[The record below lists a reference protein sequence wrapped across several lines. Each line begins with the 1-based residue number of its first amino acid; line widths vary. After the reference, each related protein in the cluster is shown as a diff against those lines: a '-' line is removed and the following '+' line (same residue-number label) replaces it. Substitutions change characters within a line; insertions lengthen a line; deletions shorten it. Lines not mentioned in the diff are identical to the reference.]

1 MQVSK
6 FHSTFRYPNE
16 CVHIP
21 TFWRQDFEFPVTTL
35 VDFATWLA
43 ITIEDGIVEASR
55 SNPDKS
61 KVLIQFL
68 CLTINM
74 TPSYPIS
81 VGVCTRVATYTCLS
95 LSQYLCEPWNGRPPC
110 TVIVYD
116 EDVHPIASMHHPG
129 RVPIETAF
137 SAVSWMGWGRNFGA
151 VGSLL

>member
-55 SNPDKS
+55 SNPGQ
-61 KVLIQFL
+61 IEG
-68 CLTINM
+68 
-74 TPSYPIS
+74 PHPIS
-81 VGVCTRVATYTCLS
+81 VFDHQHDSFVSHFCWS
-95 LSQYLCEPWNGRPPC
+95 LHQSCNLHMPF
-110 TVIVYD
+110 T
-116 EDVHPIASMHHPG
+116 
-129 RVPIETAF
+129 F
-137 SAVSWMGWGRNFGA
+137 SI
-151 VGSLL
+151 SL